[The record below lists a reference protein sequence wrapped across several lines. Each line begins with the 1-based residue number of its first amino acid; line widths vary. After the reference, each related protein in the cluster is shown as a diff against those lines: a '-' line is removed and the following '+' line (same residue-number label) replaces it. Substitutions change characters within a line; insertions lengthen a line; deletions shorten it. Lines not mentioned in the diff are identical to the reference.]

1 VTSQDTSQ
9 VPASLKTL
17 YLRTHIEHQ
26 SPTRDSS
33 AIRTSPGLKGLNKI
47 LVLHPLMTNY
57 ARLLATLL
65 QVRYQSISQ
74 PTVRPG
80 KHFDNVSDPGASV
93 GESQLNWLKAEL
105 KQQKADARIVVLTH
119 RPLFDLYPDWDW
131 STKDGAAVIDA
142 LMPHKNVTVFYG
154 HIHQENHHMTGHI
167 AHHSAKSL
175 MFPLPAP
182 GSVPKKA
189 PVPWDASAPYKGL
202 GLRSIEAEPKQA
214 KYEIKELNVTG
225 A

>member
-1 VTSQDTSQ
+1 V
-9 VPASLKTL
+9 
-17 YLRTHIEHQ
+17 
-26 SPTRDSS
+26 
-33 AIRTSPGLKGLNKI
+33 
-47 LVLHPLMTNY
+47 
-57 ARLLATLL
+57 
-65 QVRYQSISQ
+65 
-74 PTVRPG
+74 
-80 KHFDNVSDPGASV
+80 HFIVVDNVSDPGAIV
-93 GESQLNWLKAEL
+93 GESQLNWLKADL
-105 KQQKADARIVVLTH
+105 KQQKTDARIVVLTH

-131 STKDGAAVIDA
+131 ATKDGSAVIDA

-189 PVPWDASAPYKGL
+189 PIPWDASAPYKGL
-202 GLRSIEAEPKQA
+202 GLRTIEAEPKQA